1 MEYCIEKYLPYTL
14 HMIKTNKFKTV
25 SVKVV
30 FSSAIKKEEITIKN
44 FLADILTYSTKK
56 YKTNKEM
63 SIALQDLYAMNI
75 FSNCYRIGKFYNMD
89 ISASFLNEKYT
100 ESGLFEESIKAL
112 SEVIF
117 NPNVNNKEFDK
128 NSFDIIKRMTFN
140 QIQGINENTRKLSL
154 IKMLEHMGKNEV
166 YSYHSFGYLDDLN
179 KINPSNLYEYYKKV
193 INTSKVDIFILGD
206 IDFNKTKNII
216 EENFKFNTVK
226 MKKDEFITYHDKFR
240 KTPKKIVEE
249 CNISQSKLSIGC
261 KIGMLDDFDRNYVL
275 PLYSIILGGGS
286 DSKLF
291 KEVREKN
298 SLCYYISA
306 SANKLDSI
314 LFITS
319 GISYNNFDKT
329 VKLTKKAIKDM
340 KKGIFTEED
349 LKKAKVQYITM
360 LEELK
365 ENPFQIIS
373 SYYSMEILNYDSISK
388 RKEKIL
394 SVTYEQIKQLADKVY
409 IDTIYLLK
417 GEE

>member
-1 MEYCIEKYLPYTL
+1 
-14 HMIKTNKFKTV
+14 
-25 SVKVV
+25 
-30 FSSAIKKEEITIKN
+30 
-44 FLADILTYSTKK
+44 
-56 YKTNKEM
+56 
-63 SIALQDLYAMNI
+63 
-75 FSNCYRIGKFYNMD
+75 
-89 ISASFLNEKYT
+89 
-100 ESGLFEESIKAL
+100 
-112 SEVIF
+112 
-117 NPNVNNKEFDK
+117 
-128 NSFDIIKRMTFN
+128 MTFN

-388 RKEKIL
+388 REEKIL